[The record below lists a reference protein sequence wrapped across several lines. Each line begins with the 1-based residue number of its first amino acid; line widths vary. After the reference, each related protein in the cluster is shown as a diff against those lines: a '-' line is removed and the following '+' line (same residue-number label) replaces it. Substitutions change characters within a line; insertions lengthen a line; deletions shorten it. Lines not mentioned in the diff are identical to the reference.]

1 MASRGSRQN
10 GGRSE
15 SGHTR
20 NRERERE
27 REPESLKNASRQ
39 PLRRLAGSAADEVKV
54 GGERRRQSRQRR
66 VPVFERTLRTTS
78 TAMGR
83 TTTVHALHT
92 RKHRPIELTTLL
104 PLRSQVHVPKVP
116 THLDEVSATRS
127 MHEDACTQYIQ

>member
-10 GGRSE
+10 GGRRE

-54 GGERRRQSRQRR
+54 GGERRDDDDDDN
-66 VPVFERTLRTTS
+66 
-78 TAMGR
+78 
-83 TTTVHALHT
+83 
-92 RKHRPIELTTLL
+92 
-104 PLRSQVHVPKVP
+104 
-116 THLDEVSATRS
+116 LDSGV
-127 MHEDACTQYIQ
+127 CV